1 MQAILALED
10 GSVYTGRAFG
20 ARGESWGEVVFN
32 TGMTGYQEILT
43 DPSYCGQ
50 IVVMTYPLIG
60 NYGIN
65 REDFEAKRSFVRGF
79 VVREECDRP
88 SNWRASYR
96 LSDFLARE
104 GVVGISGIDTRALTR
119 HLRNQ
124 GTMRGVLSTGCGD
137 PALLVEK
144 ARHCPQLTGQELVPQ
159 VATKEIYILEGS
171 GHRVVLVDFGSKLN
185 IIRHLKERDCT
196 VVVVPPTTPAREIL
210 ALDPDGILLSNG
222 PGDPVD
228 VPYAI
233 KTVRE
238 LIGTRPMFG
247 ICLGHQVMSLALGAK
262 TYKMKFGHRGAN
274 HPVKDLATGKVYITS
289 HNHGFSVAE
298 DSLAGLPVEVSHRNL
313 NDGTVEGIRHKYLPL
328 FSVQYHPEASPGPR
342 ESAYLFD
349 QFIDLM
355 CREKGTASIS

>member
-10 GSVYTGRAFG
+10 GTVFSGRAFG
-20 ARGESWGEVVFN
+20 ARGERWGEVVFN
-32 TGMTGYQEILT
+32 TAMTGYQEILT

-65 REDFEAKRSFVRGF
+65 REDFESKKSFVRGF

-119 HLRNQ
+119 HLRNR
-124 GTMRGVLSTGCGD
+124 GTMRGVLSTECDD

-144 ARHCPQLTGQELVPQ
+144 ARQCPHLTGQELVLE
-159 VATKEIYILEGS
+159 VATKEVFTLEGK
-171 GHRVVLVDFGSKLN
+171 GYRVILIDLGSKLN
-185 IIRHLKERDCT
+185 IIRHLQERDCEI
-196 VVVVPPTTPAREIL
+196 VVVPPTATAREIM
-210 ALDPDGILLSNG
+210 ALEPDGILLSNG
-222 PGDPVD
+222 PGDPMD
-228 VPYAI
+228 VPYTI
-233 KTVRE
+233 KTIKE
-238 LIGTRPMFG
+238 LIGQRPIFG
-247 ICLGHQVMSLALGAK
+247 ICLGHQVIALALGAR

-274 HPVKDLATGKVYITS
+274 HPVKDLGTGRIYITS
-289 HNHGFSVAE
+289 QNHGFAVAD
-298 DSLAGLPVEVSHRNL
+298 DSLAGLPVEISHRNL
-313 NDGTVEGIRHKYLPL
+313 NDGTVEGIRHRELPV

-349 QFIDLM
+349 EFIQLM
-355 CREKGTASIS
+355 QRRK